1 MGAFLNGQA
10 RVALRCLGHKYHQAF
25 MKCGKGDLAGMQ
37 SSSSLIGKS
46 AQTLR
51 NPIRQDF
58 GNQRVSTRLNLNGN
72 SACRV
77 NGLALPPV

>member
-1 MGAFLNGQA
+1 
-10 RVALRCLGHKYHQAF
+10 
-25 MKCGKGDLAGMQ
+25 MKCGKGDLAGLQ

-51 NPIRQDF
+51 NPAHQDS
-58 GNQRVSTRLNLNGN
+58 GNQRVSTRLNLNGD

-77 NGLALPPV
+77 NGLALPSV